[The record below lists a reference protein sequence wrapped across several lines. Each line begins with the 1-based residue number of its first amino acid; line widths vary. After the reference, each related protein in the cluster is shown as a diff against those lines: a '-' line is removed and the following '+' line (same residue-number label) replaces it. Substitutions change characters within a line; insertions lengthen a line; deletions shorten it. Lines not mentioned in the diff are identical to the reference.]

1 MAGEMQPPPAPCSR
15 SPSTED
21 FCYVFLV
28 ELERGP
34 SGLGMGLIDGTVSGP
49 GLLPSDGVPFPRAGT
64 PGPVVTG
71 AAGRGPPWAW
81 GLGLGGASLW
91 TLGGRKGP
99 RAGPTSPGLLSP
111 RGACPELVGTVM
123 VSGADMLMTGRAS
136 QQTAEL
142 GWPSLGCPCV
152 GAAGP

>member
-34 SGLGMGLIDGTVSGP
+34 SGLGMGLIDGTVSSP

-99 RAGPTSPGLLSP
+99 VQDPPPLACCHLGAPVLSSWGQSWC
-111 RGACPELVGTVM
+111 RV
-123 VSGADMLMTGRAS
+123 
-136 QQTAEL
+136 QT
-142 GWPSLGCPCV
+142 C
-152 GAAGP
+152 